1 MTQWWTGALVV
12 MLAGTLGYYVRLI
25 IGRYVAKSGER
36 EAQRLQSE
44 AGRDADSIRKE
55 AALQA
60 KSEALKAREALE
72 EEIKRRRQEVVALEE
87 RMNQREVNLDRKVAM
102 IDKKNQLIEQKIAEA
117 EQKEKELQQQR
128 EACDALIKQEKEKL
142 QRIAG
147 MTPEEARRTL
157 MARLEDEVRGE
168 TGMLIRRR
176 QEEARQTAEREARR
190 IVATAVQRY
199 ALSHAAELMTSTV
212 TLPSDDMKGRI
223 IGREG
228 RNIRALE
235 AATGVDLLVDDTPE
249 AVVISAFDPMRR
261 EIARQIL
268 ERLIA
273 DGRIHPAR
281 IEEITAKVKE
291 EIEETIRTTGEE
303 SIFAIGIQ
311 SVNPELIRNLGR
323 LKFRSSYSQNVLN
336 HSMEVAH
343 LMGVMAGEMGLDA
356 MLAKRIGM
364 FHDIGKSLDSEVEG
378 NHALIG
384 ADLLRRHGENQVVVN
399 AVAAHHEDVPA
410 ESVYAI
416 LAAAADAISAARPGA
431 RAETSAIYVKRL
443 EQLEAIANGM
453 PGVEKSYAIQ
463 AGREVRVLVQSD
475 KVDDA
480 GAMHRAREI
489 SKKIEQE
496 LQYPGQI
503 RVTVIRETR
512 FVEYAR

>member
-12 MLAGTLGYYVRLI
+12 MLAGTLGYYIRLI
-25 IGRYVAKSGER
+25 IGRYAAKSCEH
-36 EAQRLQSE
+36 EVKRLQAE
-44 AGRDADSIRKE
+44 AGREADNIRKE

-60 KSEALKAREALE
+60 KSEALKARESLE
-72 EEIKRRRQEVVALEE
+72 DEIKRRRQEMAAQEE

-102 IDKKNQLIEQKIAEA
+102 IDKKNQVIEQKLAEA
-117 EQKEKELQQQR
+117 EKKEKEQQQQR
-128 EACDALIKQEKEKL
+128 EACEALIKQEKDKL

-147 MTPEEARRTL
+147 MTPEEARRML
-157 MARLEDEVRGE
+157 MARMEEEIRGE

-190 IVATAVQRY
+190 IVATAIQRY

-303 SIFAIGIQ
+303 SVFAIGIQ

-410 ESVYAI
+410 ESIYAI

-453 PGVEKSYAIQ
+453 PGVEKSFAIQ

>member
-12 MLAGTLGYYVRLI
+12 MLAGTLGYYIRLI
-25 IGRYVAKSGER
+25 IGRYAAKSCER
-36 EAQRLQSE
+36 DVQRLQAE
-44 AGRDADSIRKE
+44 ASREADNIRKE
-55 AALQA
+55 AVLQA

-102 IDKKNQLIEQKIAEA
+102 IDKKNQLIEQKLAET
-117 EQKEKELQQQR
+117 EKKEKELQQQR
-128 EACDALIKQEKEKL
+128 ETCDVLIKQEKDKL

-157 MARLEDEVRGE
+157 MARLEEEVRGE

-190 IVATAVQRY
+190 IVATAIQRY
-199 ALSHAAELMTSTV
+199 ALSHSAELMTSTV

-303 SIFAIGIQ
+303 AVFAIGIQ

-343 LMGVMAGEMGLDA
+343 LMGVMAGEMGLDV
-356 MLAKRIGM
+356 MLAKRIGL

-410 ESVYAI
+410 ESIYAI

-443 EQLEAIANGM
+443 EQLEAIANSL

>member
-12 MLAGTLGYYVRLI
+12 MLAGTLGYYIRLM
-25 IGRYVAKSGER
+25 IGRYAASSSER
-36 EAQRLQSE
+36 DLKRLQAE
-44 AGRDADSIRKE
+44 AGREADNIRKE

-72 EEIKRRRQEVVALEE
+72 DEVKRRRQEVVALEE

-102 IDKKNQLIEQKIAEA
+102 IDKKNQLIEQKLAEA
-117 EQKEKELQQQR
+117 EKNGKELQQQR
-128 EACDALIKQEKEKL
+128 ETCDALIKQEKDKL

-147 MTPEEARRTL
+147 MTPDEARRTL
-157 MARLEDEVRGE
+157 MARLEEEVRGE

-190 IVATAVQRY
+190 IVATAIQRY
-199 ALSHAAELMTSTV
+199 ALSHSAELMTSTV
-212 TLPSDDMKGRI
+212 SLPSDDMKGRI

-303 SIFAIGIQ
+303 AVFAIGIQ

-356 MLAKRIGM
+356 MLAKRIGL

-399 AVAAHHEDVPA
+399 AVAAHHEDVPP
-410 ESVYAI
+410 ESIYAI

-463 AGREVRVLVQSD
+463 AGREVRVLVQSE